1 MLRELLKGGEWSDL
15 LDLVSPSFFDV
26 LRPRDL
32 QREVRRLTTNYVR
45 RRAFDQA
52 RQRLQ
57 RQLRDASVPIQL
69 GVEIAT
75 DTPTTDPQ
83 RRGQWV
89 LELFFRQLLHADE
102 ALLDLRFDR
111 FGERDAELMWNPRPL
126 VAQWDTDFIDTLRKL
141 YAGYYEDDPPSF
153 RDALGRLGL
162 RCAEEVFAAQFA
174 RGRQESVAFRLS
186 DFRRTFHDTF
196 VQCRDCGATLH
207 GGFVPFGIYLA
218 FLYEHLERL
227 GGEHD
232 VIRAF
237 RASRSA

>member
-1 MLRELLKGGEWSDL
+1 MRGGEWSDL

-32 QREVRRLTTNYVR
+32 QRQVHRLTTNYVR
-45 RRAFDQA
+45 RQAFV
-52 RQRLQ
+52 RTKERLE
-57 RQLRDASVPIQL
+57 RQLREVRLPIRFGAQ
-69 GVEIAT
+69 T
-75 DTPTTDPQ
+75 DTDTSDPRQ
-83 RRGQWV
+83 RGQWI

-102 ALLDLRFDR
+102 TLLDLRFER
-111 FGERDAELMWNPRPL
+111 FGERSSGLVWNPRPL
-126 VAQWDTDFIDTLRKL
+126 LVQWDADFLDTLRHL
-141 YAGYYEDDPPSF
+141 YVGYYEGDTAGF
-153 RDALGRLGL
+153 RGALEGLGL
-162 RCAEEVFAAQFA
+162 GCAEESFATQFA
-174 RGRQESVAFRLS
+174 RGRQQSVAFRLS

-196 VQCRDCGATLH
+196 VQCRDCNAMLH

-237 RASRSA
+237 RAARSG

>member
-1 MLRELLKGGEWSDL
+1 MLRELLRGGEWSDL

-32 QREVRRLTTNYVR
+32 QLEVRRLTANYVR
-45 RRAFDQA
+45 RHAVVRA
-52 RQRLQ
+52 RRRLE
-57 RQLRDASVPIQL
+57 RQLRDAHVPIRL
-69 GVEIAT
+69 GVEAASG
-75 DTPTTDPQ
+75 TPNPRQ
-83 RRGQWV
+83 RGQWL

-111 FGERDAELMWNPRPL
+111 FSEQGDELVWNPRPL
-126 VAQWDTDFIDTLRKL
+126 LAQWDAEFLDTLRKL
-141 YAGYYEDDPPSF
+141 YVGYYEDDSPGF
-153 RDALGRLGL
+153 RNALDRLGL
-162 RCAEEVFAAQFA
+162 RCAEEIFASQFA
-174 RGRQESVAFRLS
+174 RGRQQSVAFRLS

-237 RASRSA
+237 RACRSG

>member
-45 RRAFDQA
+45 RHSFDQA

-57 RQLRDASVPIQL
+57 RHLRDVRVPIRL
-69 GVEIAT
+69 GVEIASGT
-75 DTPTTDPQ
+75 SGPNPQ
-83 RRGQWV
+83 QRGQWL

-111 FGERDAELMWNPRPL
+111 FGEQGEELVWNPRPL
-126 VAQWDTDFIDTLRKL
+126 FARWDADFLDTLRKL
-141 YAGYYEDDPPSF
+141 YVGYYEDDPSSF
-153 RDALGRLGL
+153 RSALDRLGL
-162 RCAEEVFAAQFA
+162 RCAEEIFAAQFA
-174 RGRQESVAFRLS
+174 RGRQQSVAFRLS

-196 VQCRDCGATLH
+196 VRCRDCGAALH

-232 VIRAF
+232 VIRAY
-237 RASRSA
+237 RASRSV